1 MAKRLD
7 SAVAVRNVKTP
18 GRHPAGETLYLMVWP
33 SARKSWVQRLTIEGK
48 RKDLGLG
55 PYPTVS
61 LAQARERAHDNLSQ
75 VKSGG
80 NPLAAKQE
88 EARLSAIPTFEDLA
102 SQHIAENLGSW
113 RNAKHRAQ
121 WSSTLA
127 AYAFPTLGA
136 LKVNEI
142 TRRHVVDALAPIWTS
157 KPVTARRVRQRIR
170 AVMDRA
176 AALEFIDYNPAGDV
190 INAALAKQ
198 PRVKNHH
205 RALPYE
211 RLPAALCAVRAS
223 AANASVKL
231 AFEMLA
237 LTACR
242 SGEVRGMTWDEVDLR
257 EATWTVPEARMKA
270 GRLHRV
276 PLSHRALAILEEA
289 RSRSDGDGVVF
300 PSPHTGTVLSPHGV
314 RPAAEAAGVRLRSAW
329 SALQLQGLGGGA
341 DRCAPRRGGERSS
354 ARGGQR
360 HRGGLLPLR
369 PLRPSPQADGGMEQI
384 PERRHRLMSS
394 LLEQLRSAVKQRVSM
409 LSEELPD
416 DIPAGMIFDLG
427 FFGHICGLL
436 DELEQGRIGMPEW
449 ERRTRDIERW
459 MNNDP
464 MVRAFEEDATKAER
478 VPHASRTFLALVK
491 RHVRRE
497 GPT

>member
-7 SAVAVRNVKTP
+7 SAVPVRNVKTP
-18 GRHPAGETLYLMVWP
+18 GRRPAGETLYLMVWP

-48 RKDLGLG
+48 HKDLGLG

-61 LAQARERAHDNLSQ
+61 LAQACERAQDNLSLA
-75 VKSGG
+75 KSGG

-88 EARLSAIPTFEDLA
+88 EAKLSAIPTFEDLA
-102 SQHIAENLGSW
+102 RQHIAENLHSW

-127 AYAFPTLGA
+127 AYAFPVLGA

-142 TRRHVVDALAPIWTS
+142 TRRHVVDALAPIWTA

-223 AANASVKL
+223 TANASVKL

-276 PLSHRALAILEEA
+276 PLSHGALAILEEA

-300 PSPHTGTVLSPHGV
+300 PSPHTGTVLSPMAFAQLLRRLEFDFVPHGL
-314 RPAAEAAGVRLRSAW
+314 RSSFRDWAAEQTDARHDVVESALTHAVGNATEAAYFRSDLFDHRRKLMEAW
-329 SALQLQGLGGGA
+329 SGFLIG
-341 DRCAPRRGGERSS
+341 DS
-354 ARGGQR
+354 A
-360 HRGGLLPLR
+360 
-369 PLRPSPQADGGMEQI
+369 
-384 PERRHRLMSS
+384 
-394 LLEQLRSAVKQRVSM
+394 
-409 LSEELPD
+409 
-416 DIPAGMIFDLG
+416 
-427 FFGHICGLL
+427 
-436 DELEQGRIGMPEW
+436 
-449 ERRTRDIERW
+449 
-459 MNNDP
+459 
-464 MVRAFEEDATKAER
+464 
-478 VPHASRTFLALVK
+478 
-491 RHVRRE
+491 
-497 GPT
+497 

>member
-55 PYPTVS
+55 PYPAVS
-61 LAQARERAHDNLSQ
+61 LAQARERAQGNLSLA
-75 VKSGG
+75 KSGG

-88 EARLSAIPTFEDLA
+88 EAKLSTVPTFEELA
-102 SQHIAENLGSW
+102 RQHIAENLHSW

-142 TRRHVVDALAPIWTS
+142 TRRDVVDALAPIWTS

-205 RALPYE
+205 RAPPYE

-223 AANASVKL
+223 TANASVKL

-257 EATWTVPEARMKA
+257 EAAWTVPEARMKA

-276 PLSHRALAILEEA
+276 PLSRRALAILRRGTQPE
-289 RSRSDGDGVVF
+289 RRRWRRISL
-300 PSPHTGTVLSPHGV
+300 SPHRNSPFPHGV

-329 SALQLQGLGGGA
+329 SALQLPGLGGGA
-341 DRCAPRRGGERSS
+341 DGCAPRCGGERSG

-360 HRGGLLPLR
+360 YRGSLLSLR
-369 PLRPSPQADGGMEQI
+369 PP
-384 PERRHRLMSS
+384 
-394 LLEQLRSAVKQRVSM
+394 
-409 LSEELPD
+409 
-416 DIPAGMIFDLG
+416 
-427 FFGHICGLL
+427 
-436 DELEQGRIGMPEW
+436 
-449 ERRTRDIERW
+449 
-459 MNNDP
+459 
-464 MVRAFEEDATKAER
+464 
-478 VPHASRTFLALVK
+478 
-491 RHVRRE
+491 
-497 GPT
+497 